1 MHKYMS
7 KNNKT
12 KEYSIMTISC
22 KECKGTGFVKVS
34 QEKYNKKKYC
44 EVCNNDERCYLCQN
58 VERLGAYIYC
68 EKCCGDGYTE
78 KKIYSKKS
86 N

>member
-1 MHKYMS
+1 MS
-7 KNNKT
+7 KNNQRNK
-12 KEYSIMTISC
+12 YRIMSISC
-22 KECKGTGFVKVS
+22 KECNGTGFVKVL
-34 QEKYNKKKYC
+34 QEKCHKNKYC
-44 EVCNNDERCYLCQN
+44 QTCNKDERCYLCQN
-58 VERLGAYIYC
+58 VERLGAYTYC